1 MPDAVSILN
10 KLLHAEHSSLVNR
23 LREAGPF
30 VSQATAKER
39 LVVDEMLAD
48 EVNHERGLADF
59 IIQFRGTPDPGT
71 VPTEVGGLHYLTLSF
86 LLPQI
91 IKSKES
97 LIRAYE
103 SAGSTGLQRVDDFKN
118 RCLEDHRR
126 HLQDLRRIHG
136 GMAAPAS
143 VH

>member
-10 KLLHAEHSSLVNR
+10 GLLHAEHSSLVNR

-30 VSQATAKER
+30 VSQATSKER
-39 LVVDEMLAD
+39 LIVDQMLAD
-48 EVNHERGLADF
+48 ETNHERGLANL
-59 IIQFRGTPDPGT
+59 IMELRGTPNCGP

-86 LLPQI
+86 LIPQI
-91 IKSKES
+91 IASKEA

-103 SAGSTGLQRVDDFKN
+103 TAGSTGIPRVDDFKN

-136 GMAAPAS
+136 GMAAP

>member
-1 MPDAVSILN
+1 MPDAVSMLN
-10 KLLHAEHSSLVNR
+10 DLLNAEHSSLVNR

-39 LVVDEMLAD
+39 LIVDQMLAD
-48 EVNHERGLADF
+48 EVNHERGLAEL
-59 IIQFRGTPDPGT
+59 IVWLRGTPDAGV

-86 LLPQI
+86 LMPQI
-91 IKSKES
+91 IASKEQ

-103 SAGSTGLQRVDDFKN
+103 SAGSSGIQRVDEFKN
-118 RCLEDHRR
+118 RCLENHRR

-136 GMAAPAS
+136 GMTATAA
-143 VH
+143 H

>member
-10 KLLHAEHSSLVNR
+10 RLLNAEHSSLVNR

-48 EVNHERGLADF
+48 ETNHERGLAEL
-59 IIQFRGTPDPGT
+59 IIWLRGTPDPGV

-86 LLPQI
+86 LMPHI
-91 IKSKES
+91 IASKES

-103 SAGSTGLQRVDDFKN
+103 SAGSTGVARVDDFKN

-126 HLQDLRRIHG
+126 HLQELRRIHG
-136 GMAAPAS
+136 GMATTAAS
-143 VH
+143 H

>member
-10 KLLHAEHSSLVNR
+10 KLLNAEHSSLVNR

-48 EVNHERGLADF
+48 ETNHERGLAEL
-59 IIQFRGTPDPGT
+59 IIWLRGTPDPGV

-86 LLPQI
+86 LMPQI
-91 IKSKES
+91 IASKEA

-103 SAGSTGLQRVDDFKN
+103 TAGSTGIPRVDEFKN
-118 RCLEDHRR
+118 RCLENHRR
-126 HLQDLRRIHG
+126 HLQELRRIHG
-136 GMAAPAS
+136 GLAVSAA
-143 VH
+143 H